1 MIPVV
6 VIDFAGVAESSK
18 EKLSIYTE
26 KLIKGSNRNVWQNK
40 ENLKDLNFFE
50 SDIFV
55 AIYLIS
61 KRKIKTVRY

>member
-6 VIDFAGVAESSK
+6 VIDFAGVAESPK
-18 EKLSIYTE
+18 EKLSTYTE

-50 SDIFV
+50 FDIFV

-61 KRKIKTVRY
+61 TRKIKIVRY